1 MRRGYGNPQDIFRF
15 VECRSAEG
23 PRVLALQKLTIYCE
37 GVLSG
42 ETGGVGK
49 GEVNDIFVGV
59 GKGTDTVA
67 TIVTTAVE

>member
-1 MRRGYGNPQDIFRF
+1 METRRISSVTLNVAALKVGR
-15 VECRSAEG
+15 A
-23 PRVLALQKLTIYCE
+23 LALQKLTIYGA

-67 TIVTTAVE
+67 TIVTPAVE